1 MMKSQMIEE
10 ILRLRGFPKAQW
22 PAMKAKLEAYS
33 DEDIWDTLQFET
45 QKAEASTAQTRP
57 YPQRFSKKAKP
68 QRKSAKKASAK
79 KAAPKKS
86 AKVSKTLQRRVTRLS
101 RAIKSGKIA
110 VKKGIKSPADVG
122 GKRMSRA
129 AKAEKFVK
137 TYKGARVSRK
147 GARKGARNSR

>member
-1 MMKSQMIEE
+1 
-10 ILRLRGFPKAQW
+10 
-22 PAMKAKLEAYS
+22 
-33 DEDIWDTLQFET
+33 
-45 QKAEASTAQTRP
+45 
-57 YPQRFSKKAKP
+57 
-68 QRKSAKKASAK
+68 
-79 KAAPKKS
+79 
-86 AKVSKTLQRRVTRLS
+86 VTRLS